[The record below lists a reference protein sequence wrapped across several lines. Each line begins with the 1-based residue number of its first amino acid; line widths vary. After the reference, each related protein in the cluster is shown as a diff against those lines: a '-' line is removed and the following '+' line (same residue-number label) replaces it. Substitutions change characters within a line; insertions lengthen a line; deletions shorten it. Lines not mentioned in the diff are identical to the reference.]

1 MVEDAYDHILK
12 ILQVCH
18 SITLTYGDELS
29 DVFRLYK
36 TGLNMMSLWKA
47 QMMRGLEETGVSRP
61 LVALRWVS
69 LATVW
74 ISSLVTSSR
83 ISVSRVLVTIIF
95 GEKCEKRLWHEL
107 MLIICLSRG
116 LFLQSWIGWFLYSEQ
131 DHQFQS
137 CHLSIRALQHNRKKC
152 ITKDNLVRL
161 GDMAKKL

>member
-1 MVEDAYDHILK
+1 MVEDAYDRILK
-12 ILQVCH
+12 ILQVCQT
-18 SITLTYGDELS
+18 ITLTYGDELS

-95 GEKCEKRLWHEL
+95 GEKLRKVWHEL
-107 MLIICLSRG
+107 MIIICLLRG
-116 LFLQSWIGWFLYSEQ
+116 QFFAILDRIERYIYIYIEISEQ
-131 DHQFQS
+131 RPLISEPPFEHQG
-137 CHLSIRALQHNRKKC
+137 SI
-152 ITKDNLVRL
+152 T
-161 GDMAKKL
+161 